1 MVVVIKWHH
10 AFSYRSNVVY
20 LLSFKVCHGS
30 MLGEDQ
36 QSLGL
41 YLTIKSLVLEC
52 TEDCLLRVGTK
63 MILYI
68 DIFLTQYAMVLKMSV

>member
-1 MVVVIKWHH
+1 
-10 AFSYRSNVVY
+10 
-20 LLSFKVCHGS
+20 
-30 MLGEDQ
+30 MLGQDQ

-52 TEDCLLRVGTK
+52 TEYCLLRVETK